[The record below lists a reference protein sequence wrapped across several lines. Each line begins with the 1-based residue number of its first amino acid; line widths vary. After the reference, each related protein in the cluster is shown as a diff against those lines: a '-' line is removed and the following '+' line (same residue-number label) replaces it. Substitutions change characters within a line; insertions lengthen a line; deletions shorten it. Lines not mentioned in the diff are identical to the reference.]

1 MELASTEQSKILGT
15 NDAFQPVTFL
25 KTFHFDD
32 FFCETVLGTLNEK
45 FVKLLQS
52 KSGDNFE
59 PSGMKNHMQRPVGSG
74 DQTTEPQSKGLPV
87 VVVRSP
93 IIGQS

>member
-15 NDAFQPVTFL
+15 NEAFQPVTFL

-32 FFCETVLGTLNEK
+32 FFCESVLGTLNEK
-45 FVKLLQS
+45 FVNLLQL

-59 PSGMKNHMQRPVGSG
+59 PSGMKKSYA
-74 DQTTEPQSKGLPV
+74 
-87 VVVRSP
+87 
-93 IIGQS
+93 